1 VKFSDKLKEIRK
13 KRGLN
18 RSQLAA
24 ITKISPAQ
32 ISRYESGG
40 AKPTLDF
47 LYNLASKLDV
57 NLNYFVNDN
66 EIDYTA
72 VDSIQAYNSGL
83 DSAAMVV
90 TQKIEEYEK
99 KIENGNQ
106 LLREYGDQAEIQS
119 ALKSKL
125 EIYSK
130 IANEFRGVLDNM
142 TQNTKKS

>member
-130 IANEFRGVLDNM
+130 IANEFRGVLDNI
-142 TQNTKKS
+142 TQNTKKP